1 MCSWAAIWHFIED
14 AMRRDTAAPRFVQ
27 VPFRGMRFLAVG
39 GIIWNVVSCFEF
51 SIFVCVPCS
60 VLVLGGPWR
69 FLVVELLS
77 LARQSRNP
85 ATALW
90 TTCTKI
96 LDVCKTCVGSII
108 KYKKLRGEIPKWEN
122 RSLEWANV
130 NQMAPNRSQKVPK
143 GSQKGTKWSPKGAK
157 GRPKFIKK

>member
-1 MCSWAAIWHFIED
+1 MSNNIFDWCYNTQKNTLNSNLQSVLAETFKNDMFLVIFFIED

-85 ATALW
+85 ATAL
-90 TTCTKI
+90 
-96 LDVCKTCVGSII
+96 
-108 KYKKLRGEIPKWEN
+108 
-122 RSLEWANV
+122 
-130 NQMAPNRSQKVPK
+130 
-143 GSQKGTKWSPKGAK
+143 
-157 GRPKFIKK
+157 